1 MIYGH
6 QLTAVE
12 TRLAVAWSDAIQGP
26 ARIHTPPA
34 ARPSRCAKCLL
45 SAVRLSTSSRALLI
59 GHGCQCTR
67 TALMTAAH
75 GEARDA
81 SNRRRCT
88 STVIATRYPNGR
100 LHARRLHVHQP
111 ERHTR

>member
-1 MIYGH
+1 MD
-6 QLTAVE
+6 VRK
-12 TRLAVAWSDAIQGP
+12 TRSLFALSDAIQAP

-34 ARPSRCAKCLL
+34 ARPSRFAKCLL

-59 GHGCQCTR
+59 GHGCQCTHM
-67 TALMTAAH
+67 ALMTAAH

-88 STVIATRYPNGR
+88 GTVIATRYPNGR
-100 LHARRLHVHQP
+100 LHARHLHEHQP